1 MRIVFG
7 GSTSQSAWT
16 QLRMSG
22 VLNRS
27 LAAQAELSVCSVTVF
42 LSMFA
47 ANMMNEARIGSIIIT
62 KDDTPVGIL
71 TERDFVT
78 KIAAKEIPLSTPLS
92 EVMTKPLLV
101 ISPDQTVW
109 EAAETMKNMEIHR
122 VAVQEGNKIIGMVS
136 TTDLVKVCSIG
147 SDSNLQRIA
156 DLIFSQQHK

>member
-1 MRIVFG
+1 MIIEDLFYG
-7 GSTSQSAWT
+7 WC
-16 QLRMSG
+16 L
-22 VLNRS
+22 S
-27 LAAQAELSVCSVTVF
+27 LIQMEGEGHLVSDIMKKDVISIDEAKTIKD
-42 LSMFA
+42 A

-62 KDDTPVGIL
+62 KDDTPIGIL

-101 ISPDQTVW
+101 IKPNQTVW
-109 EAAETMKNMEIHR
+109 EAAEIMKNMEIHR

-136 TTDLVKVCSIG
+136 TTDLVKICSVG

-156 DLIFSQQHK
+156 DLIFSKQH